1 MHGLA
6 AMYSMAVPS
15 FVVTGR
21 LHDSELSSRL
31 DAVSGVV
38 EYYQLVQT
46 ALHRWRATAV
56 GLKSN
61 RAVPLVALRVFVD
74 LYLGRL
80 DFTCYCDD
88 HEFST
93 RAHGPALFA
102 AIATYVLHSRRH
114 RERYPIYITQ
124 LEFAERYKADLGV
137 GAHSTVR
144 LLEFKKWIEYQMTNA
159 LRRHIDAAVT

>member
-38 EYYQLVQT
+38 ECYQLAQT
-46 ALHRWRATAV
+46 ALHSWRATAV
-56 GLKSN
+56 SLKSN

-93 RAHGPALFA
+93 RTHGPA
-102 AIATYVLHSRRH
+102 
-114 RERYPIYITQ
+114 
-124 LEFAERYKADLGV
+124 
-137 GAHSTVR
+137 
-144 LLEFKKWIEYQMTNA
+144 
-159 LRRHIDAAVT
+159 